1 MQSVDFRGIRDD
13 YMRDKGIDY
22 FENSRRATL
31 VQARYAIDN
40 PNRFVYYNANC
51 WGITAG
57 DGPGPAE
64 YDIGGVRHRFLGYA
78 ARGAPLGPDDGTYS
92 PWVVVASLRAVRT
105 RRTDGAANGIA
116 ASTRP
121 DRAAG
126 GEPQDRVGLA
136 PHAPLRLSP
145 RRIAPRGLCRRLAR
159 LTPFIAMADR
169 AAGDG
174 IG

>member
-78 ARGAPLGPDDGTYS
+78 ARGCR
-92 PWVVVASLRAVRT
+92 WVPTTART
-105 RRTDGAANGIA
+105 RRG
-116 ASTRP
+116 SSLHRC
-121 DRAAG
+121 R
-126 GEPQDRVGLA
+126 
-136 PHAPLRLSP
+136 SP
-145 RRIAPRGLCRRLAR
+145 RKSSCRRSA
-159 LTPFIAMADR
+159 T
-169 AAGDG
+169 
-174 IG
+174 